1 MEYSIK
7 GIIFII
13 CVLAVTVYLIVVAI
27 EDAKTMEVTRGKH
40 LIGFIPAVVVWILC
54 ASERNICDIGIII
67 LFVGLWM
74 LCGWIRVYGM
84 ADGFVFANLT
94 LFFGGIGGVAGVG
107 VVILILVLAGFSGV
121 VEILARKMA
130 TIKNFRENRK
140 IAFVPHILVGYVVV
154 LWLILLIEV
163 LENKPFG
170 GV

>member
-13 CVLAVTVYLIVVAI
+13 CVLAVTVYLIVAAI
-27 EDAKTMEVTRGKH
+27 EDAKSMEVTRIKH

-54 ASERNICDIGIII
+54 AEERNIGDIGIII
-67 LFVGLWM
+67 LFIGLWI

-94 LFFGGIGGVAGVG
+94 LFWGGIGGVAGVG
-107 VVILILVLAGFSGV
+107 MVILIMVLAGFSGMI
-121 VEILARKMA
+121 EILVRKLA
-130 TIKNFRENRK
+130 TMRNFKENRK

-154 LWLILLIEV
+154 ILLMV
-163 LENKPFG
+163 
-170 GV
+170 V